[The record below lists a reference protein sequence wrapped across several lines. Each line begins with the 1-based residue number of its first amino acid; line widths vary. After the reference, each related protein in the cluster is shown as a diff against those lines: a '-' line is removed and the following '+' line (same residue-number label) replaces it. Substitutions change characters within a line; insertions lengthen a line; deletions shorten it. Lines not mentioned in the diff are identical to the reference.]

1 MKNLHTL
8 TALLTILPTLQP
20 RLDGT
25 TPPDKKEEGKPEKK
39 DELRLTPEEWAARER
54 ERLSKLGA
62 DKVIDDLVKVKA
74 ENYELRRKA
83 APDGG
88 IVLDAEQR
96 KQWDAY
102 VKLGKAEDL
111 TKAVEQ
117 GKKDREFVE
126 KAEKADALS
135 KVATAAGW
143 DPETFAT
150 LSDMTP
156 GLEWRVQE
164 VKKGEEKIQQAQVKV
179 GDEWKDA
186 DAYAEE
192 KWKKFLPVLQQD
204 PDQRTEQRE
213 TDSGSTPPA
222 TRVPVG
228 GAGGG
233 KGKTYTVEDAEK
245 RLEDSGHYRM

>member
-1 MKNLHTL
+1 MRNLHTL
-8 TALLTILPTLQP
+8 TALLTLLPTLQP

-25 TPPDKKEEGKPEKK
+25 PPDKKDEGKPDKK

-54 ERLSKLGA
+54 DRLSKLGA
-62 DKVIDDLVKVKA
+62 DKVVDELVKVKG
-74 ENYELRRKA
+74 ENFDLRRKA

-102 VKLGKAEDL
+102 VKLGKADEV
-111 TKAVEQ
+111 TKALEQ
-117 GKKDREFVE
+117 GKKDREVVE
-126 KAEKADALS
+126 KTEKAQALS
-135 KVATAAGW
+135 SVATAAGW
-143 DPETFAT
+143 DPETFT
-150 LSDMTP
+150 SLNDMTP

-186 DAYAEE
+186 DAFAEE
-192 KWKKFLPVLQQD
+192 KWKKFLPVLQAGD
-204 PDQRTEQRE
+204 
-213 TDSGSTPPA
+213 TDRSEPADTSTIPPV

-233 KGKTYTVEDAEK
+233 KGKAYTVEDAAARK
-245 RLEDSGHYRM
+245 DQSGQYQM

>member
-1 MKNLHTL
+1 MRNLHTL
-8 TALLTILPTLQP
+8 TALLTLLPTLQP

-25 TPPDKKEEGKPEKK
+25 PPDKKDEGKPEKK

-54 ERLSKLGA
+54 DRLSKLGA
-62 DKVIDDLVKVKA
+62 DKVIDELVKVKG

-96 KQWDAY
+96 KQWDAF
-102 VKLGKAEDL
+102 VKLGKAEDV

-117 GKKDREFVE
+117 GRKDREFVE
-126 KAEKADALS
+126 KAEKAEALS
-135 KVATAAGW
+135 SVATAAGW
-143 DPETFAT
+143 DPETFAS
-150 LSDMTP
+150 LNDMTP

-164 VKKGEEKIQQAQVKV
+164 IKKGEEKIQQAQVKV

-186 DAYAEE
+186 DAFAEE
-192 KWKKFLPVLQQD
+192 KWKKFLPVLQAG
-204 PDQRTEQRE
+204 
-213 TDSGSTPPA
+213 DSDKSEPAGTSTTPPV
-222 TRVPVG
+222 TRVPTG

-233 KGKTYTVEDAEK
+233 KGKAYTVEDAEK
-245 RLEDSGHYRM
+245 AKAASGDYAM